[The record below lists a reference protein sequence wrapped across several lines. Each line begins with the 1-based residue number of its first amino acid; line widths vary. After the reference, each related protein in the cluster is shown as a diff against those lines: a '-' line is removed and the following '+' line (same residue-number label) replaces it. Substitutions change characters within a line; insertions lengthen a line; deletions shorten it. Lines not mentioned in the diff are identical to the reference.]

1 MSRTDEELVRDAL
14 DHIEIL
20 KSHLAKAGVDDA
32 VVADAVN
39 MRLAATIESLAQ
51 TSEAFRRNHFGDEWQ
66 LMKATRNRISHGYSF
81 VSQDIIFMT
90 IANRLPGLEA
100 TLRAAL
106 VEGFSRE
113 GDL

>member
-39 MRLAATIESLAQ
+39 MR
-51 TSEAFRRNHFGDEWQ
+51 
-66 LMKATRNRISHGYSF
+66 
-81 VSQDIIFMT
+81 
-90 IANRLPGLEA
+90 IANRLPDLEA
-100 TLRAAL
+100 TLRTAL
-106 VEGFSRE
+106 VEGFTEE
-113 GDL
+113 GNS